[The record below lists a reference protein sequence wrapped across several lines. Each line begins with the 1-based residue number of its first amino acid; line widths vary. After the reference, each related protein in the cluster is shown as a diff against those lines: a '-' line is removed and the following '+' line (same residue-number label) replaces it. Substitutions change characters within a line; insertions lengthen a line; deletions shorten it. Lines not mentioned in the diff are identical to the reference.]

1 MATLAFTVL
10 IQPVALAGAV
20 LAAGV
25 QAAAPVS
32 PLSLPGAAGPQ
43 AEYVGQP
50 PHDNQVVEAFVYEVP
65 EQSAVG
71 AVRPRR
77 FPAGVAKLKLDL
89 RLKAMPRTGVRV
101 RYELL
106 TPSGPL
112 AMSDEGLV
120 TINWMRTL
128 EVASMDFELF
138 PREGPF
144 PDGPYRLRLFM
155 NDVEVAILNWSVGGT
170 AAAP

>member
-1 MATLAFTVL
+1 MSALAVTSLVR
-10 IQPVALAGAV
+10 PAVLAGAV
-20 LAAGV
+20 FAAGV
-25 QAAAPVS
+25 QTLPAP
-32 PLSLPGAAGPQ
+32 LPGADGPQ
-43 AEYVGQP
+43 IEYVGKP
-50 PHDNQVVEAFVYEVP
+50 PHDNQIVEAFVYQAP

-71 AVRPRR
+71 AKRPRR

-112 AMSDEGLV
+112 ATSDDGLV

-138 PREGPF
+138 PREGAF

-155 NDVEVAILNWSVGGT
+155 NDIEVAVLNWSVGDT
-170 AAAP
+170 AGR